1 MRKNIR
7 QRFLLVALLPVCSA
21 LSATDEAA
29 AGCLTCNHVGYFEQ
43 PVAIVRRP
51 PVVLTPQYL
60 TDYVPCGDGVLVNQG
75 QYHTEASVIPRP
87 RCFYGDAPVSYR
99 N

>member
-1 MRKNIR
+1 MRTNTR
-7 QRFLLVALLPVCSA
+7 QRFLLIALLPVCLA
-21 LSATDEAA
+21 LSITGKAV
-29 AGCLTCNHVGYFEQ
+29 AGCRTCNYTSYYEQ
-43 PVAIVRRP
+43 PAVIVRRQA
-51 PVVLTPQYL
+51 VVLTPQYL